1 MGHSILGMPFYG
13 NKKLPLSKSIYE
25 GGSGYETML
34 SAQKIEFSDGLGG
47 GITIN
52 KYSYLYGILLTIHIA
67 QVKRVHLPARIWIK
81 EPTIIIPNTMRI

>member
-47 GITIN
+47 IFAHPATSTI
-52 KYSYLYGILLTIHIA
+52 GVFIVFVPI
-67 QVKRVHLPARIWIK
+67 RV
-81 EPTIIIPNTMRI
+81 